1 MKRKSLKN
9 NHLLRRPFILIGF
22 ALIYLIACAPK
33 DPLKQIHLV
42 TPNQPLNFKYDVKG
56 SLIKQFNVEIDNLS
70 HYALIDVYANNELI
84 AESVDV
90 PKSGSQTINTL
101 VRFKALGNVALSIKV
116 NGGDLRFNSIKFTD
130 LTGLNVPEYQDIS
143 QQAGLEKVN
152 SIKYGGPSIADI
164 DNDGDYDFIVNNHNE
179 ANSKLYW
186 NNGDGTVTVH
196 EKNLSRWFMHD
207 VHGTAAGDFDND
219 GDLDLVVT
227 QGGGNG
233 TDPSKANFYQ
243 NNNGKLVLMTGD
255 VGIDKGGR
263 GRGARWSDM
272 DLDGDLDLMLINE
285 LGLKGEKPQHF
296 FYENLGDSTF
306 KYKQIAGLQDVHP
319 SRVLLTD
326 INNDHIDDIILYSPL
341 SVWLGNGD
349 FTFTDVSSQI
359 PADVAA
365 MHNVMAVADLDID
378 NDGDI
383 DLYLAR
389 GKEFEGGS
397 GETPSLDF
405 DPISKEFSIKPRGF
419 KGSDKFDFSASGS
432 IRLHSYKFLAQ
443 GIYRD
448 KDYPLFL
455 GETKSETILA
465 NGEELDIQPA
475 LAKGWPDDISAN
487 GMYFGYLGNGQW
499 KAALVREGDVFWGF
513 KFSLSGISSVSPE
526 FVPQNRNEADV
537 LLRNDG
543 GKFSNVSSQWNI
555 QEGANSLG
563 VTVGDFNNDSF
574 TDIFVS
580 RWGQINKK
588 TSDYMLLN
596 TGKGRFETVTM
607 HGANDIGG
615 PGNGDMGQAFDFNLD
630 GGLDFLNGS
639 EGGQWYLYAN
649 KLVNQGNYVLVR
661 VGYSPISNVDAI
673 AAEVTVKT
681 AGQTYRRRVGSAGE
695 IFSQSLLNIVHFGLG
710 EEQKIESIQVRW
722 RDGTKVEF
730 KDKLSNNIYDTA
742 KVDPQIIRIVPK
754 IQTIRQGA
762 SLQLSAIIQPDNADK
777 KVSWSSTDQS
787 VLVVDE
793 QGVVSAIGDVTQ
805 SATINA
811 TSPSNSLIASSEM
824 TIEKWY
830 AKPITSLQISTP
842 VDAMVVGQTLP
853 LSAHIKPNQTDDK
866 NLRWLSSNPMVAKVD
881 ARGQVTALQD
891 GNVTI
896 KVISEANKAVNDQI
910 EIDIKAFTK
919 PFINILNAK
928 EIAQTEFSVGD
939 NIIINVEYHAG
950 TGNSVIAS
958 DEGGV
963 RFWFR
968 HFKNKWIPQKDT
980 ILVDASALKTE
991 SGSSS
996 MSFSLEGVTP
1006 SAALPDGQFYYIRAS
1021 FTSSNGNVYDSEIFP
1036 IKIVGKQ

>member
-9 NHLLRRPFILIGF
+9 NYLLRGPFILIGF
-22 ALIYLIACAPK
+22 ALIYLMACAPK
-33 DPLKQIHLV
+33 DPLQQIHLV
-42 TPNQPLNFKYDVKG
+42 TPNQPLNIKYDVKG
-56 SLIKQFNVEIDNLS
+56 SLIKQFNVDIDNLS

-84 AESVDV
+84 AESIDI

-101 VRFKALGNVALSIKV
+101 VRFKALGNVTLSIKV
-116 NGGDLRFNSIKFTD
+116 NGGDLHFNSIKFKD
-130 LTGLNVPEYQDIS
+130 ITGLNVPEYQDIS

-243 NNNGKLVLMTGD
+243 NNDGKLVLMTGD

-285 LGLKGEKPQHF
+285 LGLKGEQPQHF

-306 KYKQIAGLQDVHP
+306 KYKQIPGLQDVHP

-365 MHNVMAVADLDID
+365 MHNVMAMADLDID

-397 GETPSLDF
+397 GETPSMDF

-419 KGSDKFDFSASGS
+419 KGTDKFDFSANGA

-448 KDYPLFL
+448 RDYPLFL
-455 GETKSETILA
+455 GETKSETLLA
-465 NGEELDIQPA
+465 NGDELDIKPA

-513 KFSLSGISSVSPE
+513 QFSLSGISSVSPE

-543 GKFSNVSSQWNI
+543 GKFTNVSSQWNI

-615 PGNGDMGQAFDFNLD
+615 PGNGDMGQAFDFDLD

-649 KLVNQGNYVLVR
+649 KQVNQGNYALVR

-681 AGQTYRRRVGSAGE
+681 AGHTYRRRVGSAGE

-730 KDKLSNNIYDTA
+730 KDKLANNIYDTD
-742 KVDPQIIRIVPK
+742 KVDPLTIRIVPK
-754 IQTIRQGA
+754 IQTLRQGS
-762 SLQLSAIIQPDNADK
+762 SLQLSAIIQPNNADK
-777 KVSWSSTDQS
+777 QVSWSSSDES

-793 QGVVSAIGDVTQ
+793 HGVVSAIGDVTQ
-805 SATINA
+805 SATISA
-811 TSPSNSLIASSEM
+811 TSPLNSLVASSKV
-824 TIEKWY
+824 TIEKWV
-830 AKPITSLQISTP
+830 AKPIESLQILAP
-842 VDAMVVGQTLP
+842 VDAMVAGQTLV
-853 LSAHIKPNQTDDK
+853 LSAHIQPNQTDDK
-866 NLRWLSSNPMVAKVD
+866 NLRWHSSNPTVATVD

-891 GNVTI
+891 GNVII
-896 KVISEANKAVNDQI
+896 KVISEANKAVSDQI
-910 EIDIKAFTK
+910 KIDIKPFTK

-928 EIAQTEFSVGD
+928 EIAQTDFSVGD
-939 NIIINVEYHAG
+939 NIIINVKYHAG
-950 TGNSVIAS
+950 TGNEVIAS

-980 ILVDASALKTE
+980 ILIDASALKTE

-996 MSFSLEGVTP
+996 MRFSLEGVTP